1 MFDNNLVIA
10 FIPARGGSKGLP
22 GKNLMSIAG
31 KSMIERAAASAVDWP
46 GGSKVDV
53 TVVSSDDE
61 AILASA
67 NGAGCVTHER
77 SAFAASDAATA
88 ADVIRD
94 YFQSPEVMLDG
105 DPWVVYL
112 QPTSPAR
119 TGAHVAAAFALIEA
133 GARSVV
139 SVTTPEKSPYWTL
152 NVNDQGLLTPL
163 FPEAFEAN
171 RQSLQPAYIPNG
183 AIYIF
188 KLSDFLVSG
197 AVPVS
202 NAAAYVMGRDESVD
216 IDTREDFE
224 KAKALLEH

>member
-22 GKNLMSIAG
+22 GKNLMTIAG
-31 KSMIERAAASAVDWP
+31 KNMIERAAASATEWP
-46 GGSKVDV
+46 AGSKVDV

-61 AILASA
+61 AILAA
-67 NGAGCVTHER
+67 AKAAGCVTHER
-77 SAFAASDAATA
+77 SSFAASDEATA

-105 DPWVVYL
+105 DPWIVYL

-119 TGAHVAAAFALIEA
+119 TGAHVAAAFDLIEA
-133 GARSVV
+133 GAPAVV

-152 NVNDQGLLTPL
+152 NVNEAGKLTPL

-171 RQSLQPAYIPNG
+171 RQTLQPAYIPNG
-183 AIYIF
+183 AVYIF
-188 KLSDFLVSG
+188 RLSDFLLAG
-197 AVPVS
+197 AVPVRG
-202 NAAAYVMGRDESVD
+202 AAAFVMSREESVD
-216 IDTREDFE
+216 IDTLEDFE
-224 KAKALLEH
+224 KAKAFLER